1 MLCQVIMQCA
11 RDVFCMLY
19 VNHCDARVGKVIDY
33 VNKRTR
39 FYTVSRIV
47 KCAKCFIL
55 EGNMLNVIQ
64 IIIQK
69 DVN

>member
-33 VNKRTR
+33 VNN
-39 FYTVSRIV
+39 VLD
-47 KCAKCFIL
+47 FIQFR
-55 EGNMLNVIQ
+55 V
-64 IIIQK
+64 
-69 DVN
+69 